1 MFQKYSKNVRNFFS
15 FLDNCIWIGSV
26 NLSHLRTGY
35 FSSAANVLT
44 SSPKIFHLNKR
55 ELFKLNFPE
64 RVPLIWSMCCDVD
77 FKSAWAGLPCCLSKN
92 SLKRDILDIYLTTFS
107 QSIISEIQ
115 NLRRLSFF
123 PKYLKFNLNF
133 KNAAKNWE
141 TVSCFLDNCI
151 WIGFVKLSLL
161 RTGTFWSVANVLTG
175 SPKSWYVNKRDFF
188 KHNFFTS
195 DKWMW

>member
-1 MFQKYSKNVRNFFS
+1 MFQKYSKNVRKFFS
-15 FLDNCIWIGSV
+15 FLDNCTWIGIV
-26 NLSHLRTGY
+26 NFSHLRTGY

-55 ELFKLNFPE
+55 ELFKINFPE
-64 RVPLIWSMCCDVD
+64 RVSLIWSMCCDVD
-77 FKSAWAGLPCCLSKN
+77 FKSAWAGLPCCLLKN

-107 QSIISEIQ
+107 QSIISERQ

-141 TVSCFLDNCI
+141 KVSCFLDNCI

-161 RTGTFWSVANVLTG
+161 RTGTFWSVANGLTG

-188 KHNFFTS
+188 KHNWLGS
-195 DKWMW
+195 YQ